1 MSAAPILAIEGV
13 TKCFGGLTAVSEL
26 ELGVEVGD
34 LVGIIGPNGSG
45 KTTAFNLITGFYEP
59 TRGSI
64 RLAGK
69 PIHGLPTHQIN
80 RAGIARTFQNIR
92 LFPDLTVLDNVR
104 VALNRRALATPLG
117 RVLRTR
123 RFLDEERALGRVAM
137 ELLERFDLARFAFS
151 SARNLPYGEQRRL
164 EIARALATQPRILL
178 LDEPAAGMNPTEKVE
193 LTELIRRV
201 KDEFELTVLLID
213 HDMRVM
219 MGLCERLLVLDHG
232 ETIARGTPAEIQ
244 RDPKVIA
251 AYLGADAVA

>member
-1 MSAAPILAIEGV
+1 MSATPILAVEGV
-13 TKCFGGLTAVSEL
+13 TKCFGGLTAVCEL
-26 ELGVEVGD
+26 ELRVETGE
-34 LVGIIGPNGSG
+34 LIGIIGPNGSG

-59 TRGSI
+59 TRGAI

-69 PIHGLPTHQIN
+69 PIHGLRTHQIN

-92 LFPDLTVLDNVR
+92 LFPELTVLDNVR
-104 VALNRRALATPLG
+104 VALHRRARTRPLS

-123 RFLDEERALGRVAM
+123 KFLDEERMLGRAAM

-151 SARNLPYGEQRRL
+151 TARNLPYGEQRRL
-164 EIARALATQPRILL
+164 EIARALATQPRLLL

-193 LTELIRRV
+193 LAELIRRV
-201 KDEFELTVLLID
+201 KEEFDLTVLLID
-213 HDMRVM
+213 HDMKVM

-232 ETIARGTPAEIQ
+232 ETIAQGTPEQIQ
-244 RDPKVIA
+244 KDPKVIA

>member
-1 MSAAPILAIEGV
+1 MSAPPILAVEGV
-13 TKCFGGLTAVSEL
+13 TKCFGGLTAVCEL
-26 ELGVEVGD
+26 DLRVEIGE

-59 TRGSI
+59 TQGAI

-69 PIHGLPTHQIN
+69 PIHGLRTHQIN

-92 LFPDLTVLDNVR
+92 LFPELTVLDNVR
-104 VALNRRALATPLG
+104 VALHRRARTRPLA

-123 RFLDEERALGRVAM
+123 KFLDEERALGRAAM
-137 ELLERFDLARFAFS
+137 ELLERFELARFAFS
-151 SARNLPYGEQRRL
+151 TARNLPYGEQRRL
-164 EIARALATQPRILL
+164 EIARALATQPRLLL
-178 LDEPAAGMNPTEKVE
+178 LDEPAAGMNPTEKHD
-193 LTELIRRV
+193 LAELIRRV

-213 HDMRVM
+213 HDMKVM

-232 ETIARGTPAEIQ
+232 ETIAQGTPEEIQ
-244 RDPKVIA
+244 KDPKVIA

>member
-1 MSAAPILAIEGV
+1 MSAPVLVVENV

-26 ELGVEVGD
+26 DLELRSEE

-64 RLAGK
+64 RLGDK
-69 PIHGLPTHQIN
+69 RIDGLRTNQIN

-92 LFPDLTVLDNVR
+92 LFPDLSALDNVR
-104 VALNRRALATPLG
+104 VAFHVGVRSGITS
-117 RVLRTR
+117 RVLRTQS
-123 RFLDEERALGRVAM
+123 FLDEERRIGRAAM
-137 ELLERFDLARFAFS
+137 ELLERFDLARFALS

-164 EIARALATQPRILL
+164 EIARALATSPKILL

-193 LTELIRRV
+193 LARLIRRV
-201 KDEFELTVLLID
+201 KDEYDLTILLID
-213 HDMRVM
+213 HDMKVV
-219 MGLCERLLVLDHG
+219 MGLCDRILVLDHG
-232 ETIARGTPAEIQ
+232 ETIAQGTPEQVQ